1 MYILLYTKSL
11 VYIYIRIYIYTCIYI
26 YTYIYICR
34 YMHIFS
40 DRTKHPSSYGAPV
53 SASVTT
59 PQSVKQW
66 RRRPQEDDIVSPKKI
81 EKLDEVEGT

>member
-11 VYIYIRIYIYTCIYI
+11 VYIYIYVYIYVGIC
-26 YTYIYICR
+26 TYLV
-34 YMHIFS
+34 
-40 DRTKHPSSYGAPV
+40 TAPSIHASCGAPV

>member
-1 MYILLYTKSL
+1 
-11 VYIYIRIYIYTCIYI
+11 
-26 YTYIYICR
+26 
-34 YMHIFS
+34 MHIFS
-40 DRTKHPSSYGAPV
+40 DRTKHPASCGAPV

-66 RRRPQEDDIVSPKKI
+66 RRRPQDDDIVSPKKI